1 MWASEPIGALF
12 RASSA
17 VQPFAPRLQ
26 DAGYACP
33 SVQDAIDLLGV
44 SIGRDAE
51 FVDFPW
57 VFRSSRAGTRSAK
70 DDRRGNQASCDPE
83 PEVSVAGIWPVVILA
98 WTAWFSDSRCKGRET
113 KVQGHRE
120 KDLLAVLPC
129 ASHTT
134 TRPRAN
140 LHPPTLDSLH
150 LLSPRPPCMKIL
162 VLAPTKSEVE
172 AASAHHASV
181 GCLLGQV
188 QARLVLNSHRTVLFC
203 RRSVSSLFH

>member
-1 MWASEPIGALF
+1 LPILVELVGF
-12 RASSA
+12 RAYWCA
-17 VQPFAPRLQ
+17 VPRCLGRLAIRTLRLQ
-26 DAGYACP
+26 DAGCACL
-33 SVQDAIDLLGV
+33 SVQDAIELLGA
-44 SIGRDAE
+44 SIGLDAE

-57 VFRSSRAGTRSAK
+57 VFRSSCAGTRSAK

-83 PEVSVAGIWPVVILA
+83 PEVSVAGNWPVVILA

-150 LLSPRPPCMKIL
+150 LLSLPRP
-162 VLAPTKSEVE
+162 A
-172 AASAHHASV
+172 
-181 GCLLGQV
+181 
-188 QARLVLNSHRTVLFC
+188 
-203 RRSVSSLFH
+203 